1 MEKDY
6 GFITFEKQLLLNFI
20 KDVKQQ
26 FPKKA
31 YGYFLSAEPDGSPT
45 EYIIMQE
52 DIRSSFMDYFS
63 SYGNYY
69 KDHDDAG
76 FLTSPEE
83 TIKIEKYI
91 RQNKLFKVGVFHSHQ
106 RHPAILARVDVD
118 LHPSSTVWH
127 LLISLRTLEYPQ
139 IRIFEVSP
147 DKRVK
152 EIKIELAEQEDRN
165 EAGYIYY

>member
-1 MEKDY
+1 MTENHRK
-6 GFITFEKQLLLNFI
+6 IKFEKQLLLNFI
-20 KDVKQQ
+20 RDVKKQ

-31 YGYFLSAEPDGSPT
+31 YGYFLSTEPAGEPS

-52 DIRSSFMDYFS
+52 DVRGSFLDYFS

-91 RQNKLFKVGVFHSHQ
+91 RQNKFFKVGVFHSHQ

-118 LHPSSTVWH
+118 LHPSSSVWH

-139 IRIFEVSP
+139 IRVFEVSP
-147 DKRVK
+147 DKQVK
-152 EIKIELAEQEDRN
+152 EIKIELAEQEDQN
-165 EAGYIYY
+165 EASYTFY